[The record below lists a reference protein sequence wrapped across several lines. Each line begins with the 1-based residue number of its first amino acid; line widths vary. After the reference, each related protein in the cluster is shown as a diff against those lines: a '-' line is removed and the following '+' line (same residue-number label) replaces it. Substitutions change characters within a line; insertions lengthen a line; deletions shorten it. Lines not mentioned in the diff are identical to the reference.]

1 MEFLIAF
8 LIAFGFASPSDKD
21 ALLKDSA
28 KVESIYKSSNLSN
41 SQFEAY
47 KKKIIEMEDDGM

>member
-8 LIAFGFASPSDKD
+8 LIAFGFASSSDKD
-21 ALLKDSA
+21 TLLKDSA